1 MASGMKREDIHIF
14 KNIHKTHEYIMNY
27 ISVIVKTIIIFTV
40 IHLFISTSLVCE
52 KGGGAKLVKNLGN
65 VGQSLGSWEIFGN
78 LG

>member
-52 KGGGAKLVKNLGN
+52 KGGGGGLLN
-65 VGQSLGSWEIFGN
+65 SLCIFGG
-78 LG
+78 LLKDD